1 MTFPSPPSMPKL
13 PPPPAVPKV
22 PAPPAAPSMPK
33 VPSSPAVPGM
43 PAPPK
48 TPAPPKPKA
57 PLPPPTPKAPARPGS
72 GGASSD
78 RNSGDP
84 AVQLRFHLLLDNQNI
99 GWWNSFEGLGMDTA
113 IEQREEGGNNAYVH
127 QLPTRLKFSNVK
139 LSRPINEDS
148 EKVAIWFMA
157 IAQKVKRGSTAQI
170 KAVDG
175 VGKIIAQWSLNDVVP
190 VRWTGPTFKVDAPQ
204 VATETIELAFHG
216 FIAPV
221 AKGGS

>member
-1 MTFPSPPSMPKL
+1 MPKIPSPPSIPAPPSIPKPPAL
-13 PPPPAVPKV
+13 PLPPAVP
-22 PAPPAAPSMPK
+22 A
-33 VPSSPAVPGM
+33 SPLG
-43 PAPPK
+43 
-48 TPAPPKPKA
+48 
-57 PLPPPTPKAPARPGS
+57 
-72 GGASSD
+72 GGAGSAKAQK
-78 RNSGDP
+78 NGGDP
-84 AVQLRFHLLLDNQNI
+84 AVQLRFHLHLDNQNI

-113 IEQREEGGNNAYVH
+113 IEQREEGGNNAWVH

-148 EKVAIWFMA
+148 EKVAVWFMA

-175 VGKIIAQWSLNDVVP
+175 VGKVIAQWSLNDVVP

-204 VATETIELAFHG
+204 VATETIELAYHG
-216 FIAPV
+216 FISPV

>member
-1 MTFPSPPSMPKL
+1 MPKL
-13 PPPPAVPKV
+13 PAPPPMPKVPDPPPIPKVPDLPTAPAIPTPPTPPKLPSPPAPPAVPKV
-22 PAPPAAPSMPK
+22 PG
-33 VPSSPAVPGM
+33 VTG
-43 PAPPK
+43 
-48 TPAPPKPKA
+48 
-57 PLPPPTPKAPARPGS
+57 
-72 GGASSD
+72 GGAANAQ

-84 AVQLRFHLLLDNQNI
+84 AVQLRFHLHLDNQNI

-113 IEQREEGGNNAYVH
+113 IEQREEGGNNAWVH
-127 QLPTRLKFSNVK
+127 QLPTRLKYSNVK

-148 EKVAIWFMA
+148 EKVAVWFMA

-175 VGKIIAQWSLNDVVP
+175 QGKVIAQWSLNDVVP